1 MKYSLNEVTYEL
13 LDLYRARIAKTDD
26 VDIREIKRWIR
37 LQRSLWLRNEYSK
50 TRDIDDSVEQDLGA
64 VPMIYVDNNFKP
76 LYSGTAVKA
85 KFTLGSATV
94 TYYLTDEIT
103 PAPVTNVL
111 PIGQKLTIGLIT
123 YTVVTSS
130 TSGFTININYAGTTD
145 YLLLASEI
153 ATPMLMSQRIVPT
166 VIELYDRPC
175 FTRVAP
181 ISRLG
186 YNLLPFVSITRMGFV
201 GSGRFNANQIY
212 TFQYNSYIGLY
223 SPGNSIL
230 LSNIFA
236 YGLNVSGVFED
247 PIEAG
252 RYPEVG
258 DTQGI
263 TNGFST
269 TKFFDDDSEWPIHDW
284 MVQYMKDTIMK
295 GEGQIAQQETQ
306 NYALGNSKT

>member
-1 MKYSLNEVTYEL
+1 MKYSLNQVTYEL

-26 VDIREIKRWIR
+26 IDIREIKRWIR

-76 LYSGTAVKA
+76 LYSGTAIKA
-85 KFTLGSATV
+85 KFTSASTTV
-94 TYYLTDEIT
+94 SYYKTDEIT
-103 PAPVTNVL
+103 SATTTYVL

-130 TSGFTININYAGTTD
+130 TSGFTININYTGTTD
-145 YLLLASEI
+145 YLLLTSEI
-153 ATPMLMSQRIVPT
+153 ATPILMSQRMVPT
-166 VIELYDRPC
+166 VVELYDRPC

-181 ISRLG
+181 IVRLG
-186 YNLLPFVSITRMGFV
+186 YSLLPFVPITRMSFV

-212 TFQYNSYIGLY
+212 TFQYNSYIGIY
-223 SPGNSIL
+223 SPGNSVL
-230 LSNIFA
+230 LSNIFN
-236 YGLNVSGVFED
+236 YGLNVTGVFED

-258 DTQGI
+258 DIQGI
-263 TNGFST
+263 INGAST
-269 TKFFDDDSEWPIHDW
+269 TKYFDDDSEWPIHDW
-284 MVQYMKDTIMK
+284 MIQYMKNSIMQ
-295 GEGQIAQQETQ
+295 GEAQIANQETQ
-306 NYALGNSKT
+306 GYDLGQLKT

>member
-1 MKYSLNEVTYEL
+1 MKYSLNQVTYEL

-26 VDIREIKRWIR
+26 IDIREIKRWIR

-64 VPMIYVDNNFKP
+64 VPMVYVDNNFKS
-76 LYSGTAVKA
+76 LTSGTAIKA
-85 KFTLGSATV
+85 KFTLDSTTVSYYETNEVTSATV
-94 TYYLTDEIT
+94 S
-103 PAPVTNVL
+103 NVL
-111 PIGQKLTIGLIT
+111 PIGQKLTVGLIT

-130 TSGFTININYAGTTD
+130 TSGFTINVAYSGTTD
-145 YLLLASEI
+145 YLILASEI
-153 ATPMLMSQRIVPT
+153 ATPILMSQRIIPT
-166 VIELYDRPC
+166 VVELYDRPC

-186 YNLLPFVSITRMGFV
+186 YNLLPFVPITRMTFLGT
-201 GSGRFNANQIY
+201 GRFNANQIY
-212 TFQYNSYIGLY
+212 PFQYNSYIGIY
-223 SPGNSIL
+223 SPGNSTL
-230 LSNIFA
+230 LSGINT
-236 YGLNVSGVFED
+236 YGLNVTGVFED

-258 DTQGI
+258 DTTGI
-263 TNGFST
+263 TNGAST

-306 NYALGNSKT
+306 GYGVGQLKT